1 MYLNKK
7 ALLSAALIL
16 GAASEALAN
25 GLHIRQDGLSSAEEW
40 LDHREQTQIH
50 ASAPASNRGRLSWA
64 RARSVS
70 KIWPDLSKGAQ
81 PGAAVVTCPS
91 MEGYPDCHP

>member
-25 GLHIRQDGLSSAEEW
+25 GLHIPQDGVSSAEEW

-50 ASAPASNRGRLSWA
+50 ASAPASNRGGLSWA
-64 RARSVS
+64 RVRPES
-70 KIWPDLSKGAQ
+70 KIWRDLSKGARS
-81 PGAAVVTCPS
+81 ANVLTCPS